1 MTTSLSFF
9 TDTGVWREHINHNR
23 WCMTT
28 DLFGWAGP
36 AATINRVSWR
46 PEWLWEIRIADR
58 NGDIILRLHTDSD
71 EEGAKAMAYEALLD
85 ACRS

>member
-1 MTTSLSFF
+1 
-9 TDTGVWREHINHNR
+9 
-23 WCMTT
+23 MTT

-36 AATINRVSWR
+36 AATINRVHWR

>member
-1 MTTSLSFF
+1 MTTSLSFR
-9 TDTGVWREHINHNR
+9 TGSWVWREHINHNR

-36 AATINRVSWR
+36 AATINRVHWR

-58 NGDIILRLHTDSD
+58 DGDIILRLHTGSD
-71 EEGAKAMAYEALLD
+71 EEDAKDTAYEALLD

>member
-1 MTTSLSFF
+1 MNTSLSFF
-9 TDTGVWREHINHNR
+9 TDTGVWRENINHNR

-36 AATINRVSWR
+36 AATINRASWR

-58 NGDIILRLHTDSD
+58 IGNVVLRFHTDSD
-71 EEGAKAMAYEALLD
+71 EAGAKDMAYEALLD
-85 ACRS
+85 YCRS

>member
-1 MTTSLSFF
+1 MTNALGFR
-9 TDTGVWREHINHNR
+9 TGSWVWREHLNHNR

-36 AATINRVSWR
+36 AATINRDRVDGQ
-46 PEWLWEIRIADR
+46 WLWEIRIGDR
-58 NGDIILRLHTDSD
+58 DGDILLTLHTDSD
-71 EEGAKAMAYEALLD
+71 EEDAKDTAYEALLD